1 MTETRDEQEKTFA
14 PGSIVFENFKV
25 ISSIGSGGMGAV
37 YKVRHMLLDT
47 DMALKVLFKGQ
58 SSDTDVMRFQNEA
71 RTLSKLAHPNVAR
84 VNDFGMEDGT
94 PYLAMDF
101 VEGRTL
107 EVCLRE
113 HRLLSILEF
122 VEIFSQVCDG
132 LAHAHSRNIIH
143 RDLKAGNILL
153 SEGQNGNFRPVI
165 VDFGVAKLQ
174 EEMKV
179 GELTQAG
186 GYIGSPLYSSPEQIN
201 GDAISA
207 SSDMYSLGCIM
218 FQSLTGQ
225 VPFLGDSVLE
235 TLTMHCEKKPPL
247 QKIDASVP
255 LLIREMVANLLEKKA
270 VDRKWSASE
279 LAQAL
284 DSGRLLGGSRGAD
297 ENAVTIPPRMK
308 RIPKNESTAARIS
321 LNFDPLYT
329 SPATT
334 NASNQ
339 FPKRLFWILPVLA
352 LLGLVTLGVSRLK
365 VGSEAPPAVSQPVTE
380 KKITQPSSESMTNM
394 ESAVLPKVYPRNPA
408 LTRIYQCAVSDAK
421 TFNYANAKVAL
432 LESLKLIENRPV
444 VGDVALMDIYGWLFI
459 CAERLGQTKDA
470 ESYLQNYLDAPFQ
483 RTRGERVIHV
493 AREGNVVFVAERR
506 FDIAIKLTTQLLR
519 VDLSRFPPAQAALY
533 NHLGLMYG
541 LQQNKSEC
549 LRWYRKALEVLQ
561 LSDHKDSSEYQTILN
576 RLGAAENLSELY
588 KESRAHFE
596 ESAAMAP
603 ADGEWDLLQQEELR
617 NLMEANQY
625 LARMCIAGG
634 ECDKARA
641 HAKQV
646 LKLISKLKEGP
657 RSPNVIMVTDTLK
670 IIEQVEAAQ
679 KLKGAK

>member
-14 PGSIVFENFKV
+14 PGSIVFENFRV

-101 VEGRTL
+101 VEGQTL
-107 EVCLRE
+107 EVYLRE

-132 LAHAHSRNIIH
+132 LAHAHSRGIIH
-143 RDLKAGNILL
+143 RDLKASNILL
-153 SEGQNGNFRPVI
+153 SEGQNGNYRPVI

-201 GDAISA
+201 GDAMSA

-218 FQSLTGQ
+218 FQSLTGR
-225 VPFLGDSVLE
+225 VPFQGDSVLE

-247 QKIDASVP
+247 QNIDTGVP

-270 VDRKWSASE
+270 ADRKWSASE

-297 ENAVTIPPRMK
+297 ENVVTIPPRMK

-329 SPATT
+329 SPVKTA
-334 NASNQ
+334 ASNQ
-339 FPKRLFWILPVLA
+339 IPKRLFWILPVLA
-352 LLGLVTLGVSRLK
+352 LLGLVALGFSRLK
-365 VGSEAPPAVSQPVTE
+365 VDSDVPPAVPQAVS
-380 KKITQPSSESMTNM
+380 KITQPSSDSMSNLETIASPM
-394 ESAVLPKVYPRNPA
+394 VYPKNPA
-408 LTRIYQCAVSDAK
+408 LTRIYKCAVSDAK
-421 TFNYANAKVAL
+421 AFNYANAKVAL

-459 CAERLGQTKDA
+459 CSERLGQPKDA
-470 ESYLQNYLDAPFQ
+470 QLYLQNYLDAPFQ
-483 RTRGERVIHV
+483 STRGERVIHV
-493 AREGNVVFVAERR
+493 SREGNVVFVAERR

-519 VDLSRFPPAQAALY
+519 VDLTRFPVAQASLY
-533 NHLGLMYG
+533 NDLGLLYG
-541 LQQNKSEC
+541 FQQNKAEC

-576 RLGAAENLSELY
+576 RLGAAENLAGLY

-603 ADGEWDLLQQEELR
+603 RDGEWEFLRQEELR
-617 NLMEANQY
+617 NLLEANQY
-625 LARMCIAGG
+625 LARMCVAGG
-634 ECDKARA
+634 DCVKARA
-641 HAKQV
+641 YVKQV
-646 LKLISKLKEGP
+646 LKLISKLKERP
-657 RSPNVIMVTDTLK
+657 NSPNVIMVTDTLK
-670 IIEQVEAAQ
+670 LIDQVEAAQ
-679 KLKGAK
+679 KCKGAR

>member
-84 VNDFGMEDGT
+84 VNDFGLENGT

-101 VEGRTL
+101 VEGQTL
-107 EVCLRE
+107 EVYLRE
-113 HRLLSILEF
+113 NRLLSILEF

-132 LAHAHSRNIIH
+132 LAHAHSRNIVH

-153 SEGQNGNFRPVI
+153 SEGQNGNVRPVI

-186 GYIGSPLYSSPEQIN
+186 GYIGSPLCSSPEQIN
-201 GDAISA
+201 GDAVSA

-225 VPFLGDSVLE
+225 APFMGDSVLE

-308 RIPKNESTAARIS
+308 RIPKNEATAARIS
-321 LNFDPLYT
+321 LNFEPLYKST
-329 SPATT
+329 VSTPESA
-334 NASNQ
+334 ASRKK
-339 FPKRLFWILPVLA
+339 FFVILPVLA
-352 LLGLVTLGVSRLK
+352 LLGLVLFGVSRLK
-365 VGSEAPPAVSQPVTE
+365 FGSEAPPAVSASKIEQKVT
-380 KKITQPSSESMTNM
+380 TPSSDSMTNL
-394 ESAVLPKVYPRNPA
+394 ETAVSPKVYPNNPA
-408 LTRIYQCAVSDAK
+408 LSRIYQSAVSDAK
-421 TFNYANAKVAL
+421 AFKYAEAKESL
-432 LESLKLIENRPV
+432 LESLKLIGTRPV

-470 ESYLQNYLDAPFQ
+470 KSYLQSYLDAPFQ
-483 RTRGERVIHV
+483 STRGERVIRV
-493 AREGNVVFVAERR
+493 AREGNVIFVAERR
-506 FDIAIKLTTQLLR
+506 LDIAIKFTTQLLR

-533 NHLGLMYG
+533 NDLGFMYG
-541 LQQNKSEC
+541 IQQNKEEC

-576 RLGAAENLSELY
+576 RLGAAESLAGLY

-596 ESAAMAP
+596 ESAAMVP
-603 ADGEWDLLQQEELR
+603 SDGEWDLLQQEELR
-617 NLMEANQY
+617 NLLEANQY
-625 LARMCIAGG
+625 LSRMCIAGG
-634 ECDKARA
+634 ECEKARA
-641 HAKQV
+641 HVKQV
-646 LKLISKLKEGP
+646 LKLIEKLKEGP
-657 RSPNVIMVTDTLK
+657 RSPNVIMVKDTLN
-670 IIEQVEAAQ
+670 IIDKVEAAQ
-679 KLKGAK
+679 KCKGTK